1 MAEQKTITPVV
12 ALRNFFG
19 MKAGQTTAEFLAEL
33 KELSPAARQELAE
46 LCAAELG
53 VKLETKS

>member
-1 MAEQKTITPVV
+1 MADTKKITPVV

-33 KELSPAARQELAE
+33 KALSAEERQELAV
-46 LCAAELG
+46 LCAKELG
-53 VKLETKS
+53 CELEVK